1 MGELGVAMKSD
12 SSRENFPVQGAS
24 TTFEEFATLDTV
36 FGGEVTNTADQG
48 GLTSGASDHWLPK
61 LDVAGSNPVARSS
74 DCQITHEPNEVYHLR
89 PEFSTSQ
96 IKDFCDDV
104 LAFHGR
110 HVVKTAP
117 PKKSTA
123 LDYGTKVHLR
133 CEVGEKAWASRK
145 LVAPA
150 KVLTAAGFPNKDWDS
165 WQAEIQA
172 ASPDAIPLTPAD
184 DAQLDAQ
191 FAGIFRNPKAREL
204 LDDTIDREFAVSC
217 VWEGFPVR
225 CRCDGATPYGWYD
238 IKTTR
243 EARPKQD
250 WYRSAVQYRYHY
262 QAAIYQELAMRAGW
276 PPHELIF
283 IVTSTQWPYACHCM
297 TLPPALVDQGRFEV
311 LAALSEIQQRIQ
323 FDHWTP
329 DDYGSVFEM
338 PCPAYLKEYRYGR

>member
-1 MGELGVAMKSD
+1 MESD
-12 SSRENFPVQGAS
+12 SNREKFSVVGAS
-24 TTFEEFATLDTV
+24 SAFDEFANLDPV
-36 FGGEVTNTADQG
+36 GGGNVIEGGTAQQG
-48 GLTSGASDHWLPK
+48 VRPLASQ
-61 LDVAGSNPVARSS
+61 AGCRGFESLRPLSPE
-74 DCQITHEPNEVYHLR
+74 CQITHEPNEVYHSR

-110 HVVKTAP
+110 HVVKTAQ

-150 KVLTAAGFPNKDWDS
+150 KVLTAAGLPNRDWDS
-165 WQAEIQA
+165 WQAENL
-172 ASPDAIPLTPAD
+172 ASRPDAILLTPAD
-184 DAQLDAQ
+184 DALIDAQ
-191 FAGIFRNPKAREL
+191 FVGIFRNPMAREL
-204 LDDTIDREFAVSC
+204 LEDTLDREFSVSS
-217 VWEGFPVR
+217 VWDGYPVR
-225 CRCDGATPYGWYD
+225 CRCDGATPYAWYD

-243 EARPKQD
+243 EAKPRVD
-250 WYRSAVQYRYHY
+250 WWKSAVQYRYHY

-283 IVTSTQWPYACHCM
+283 VVTSTQWPYACHCM
-297 TLPPALVDQGRFEV
+297 TLPPALVDRGRFEV

-329 DDYGSVFEM
+329 DDYGSVSEM
-338 PCPAYLKEYRYGR
+338 PCPPYLKEYRYGDRYGR